1 MDWRG
6 WGKGDGWRKRKGR
19 EGDRD
24 PEGGSRGEAPLSG
37 ARELRSPWE
46 DPLPT
51 LSALPATPP
60 PDPAPTFWKFGGN
73 APSFFIKYFTGH
85 CAGCWGH
92 SQTEPHVTP
101 TLQRLLGKE
110 EASSSDTGGKKRAG
124 GAGARTRS
132 PRSWTERAWQPLPLS
147 SPSDSPEP
155 IAGPSGQ
162 EVGGPPVP
170 VMLLRRGRGGGPG
183 GRCTRPWDL
192 GPRQL
197 KPVVPPH
204 LPGVKG
210 TLPHW
215 TLCCVLPAPPP
226 PGQLTPST
234 VPRVC
239 SHQTLTPCATRLV
252 NGGAGG
258 QGHPSLPHGLSKARP
273 LGLFG
278 SRRA

>member
-147 SPSDSPEP
+147 SPSDFSRAHCGAVG
-155 IAGPSGQ
+155 AGSWGAPSSCDAAAAG
-162 EVGGPPVP
+162 EGGRSGRQVYPALGLGAPAIEASCSAPPARSQGDSAP
-170 VMLLRRGRGGGPG
+170 LDPPLCPPCPTPARAAHTQHGPQGLFTPDSHPMCHKACQRRGRRAGAPII
-183 GRCTRPWDL
+183 TPWAL
-192 GPRQL
+192 
-197 KPVVPPH
+197 
-204 LPGVKG
+204 
-210 TLPHW
+210 
-215 TLCCVLPAPPP
+215 
-226 PGQLTPST
+226 
-234 VPRVC
+234 
-239 SHQTLTPCATRLV
+239 
-252 NGGAGG
+252 
-258 QGHPSLPHGLSKARP
+258 
-273 LGLFG
+273 
-278 SRRA
+278 